1 MSTRL
6 PLGWSRILEALPD
19 QHPAVENIAA
29 LTAGNVCV
37 EILDFMDNAAA
48 RSGDLPLAETRTV
61 PSPHFS
67 ALPLPAAPTTLSSA
81 TVPLQG

>member
-29 LTAGNVCV
+29 LTVGNVCV
-37 EILDFMDNAAA
+37 EILGFMDNAAA
-48 RSGDLPLAETRTV
+48 RSGDLLLTETPAV
-61 PSPHFS
+61 PAPHFS
-67 ALPLPAAPTTLSSA
+67 ALPSPAAPTTL
-81 TVPLQG
+81 

>member
-19 QHPAVENIAA
+19 QHPTVENIAA
-29 LTAGNVCV
+29 LTVGNVCV

-48 RSGDLPLAETRTV
+48 RAGDLPVREARTV
-61 PSPHFS
+61 AAPHFS
-67 ALPLPAAPTTLSSA
+67 ALPSPAAPTTL
-81 TVPLQG
+81 